1 MKIPIS
7 GLLKAMR
14 SARLKF
20 LFLFLLSGALL
31 LSSQAFAAEEN
42 LGFEQLKTD
51 LEGIKARLATIEEQ
65 QKEILAKEDKILT
78 ELDRVRIWV
87 HKR

>member
-1 MKIPIS
+1 
-7 GLLKAMR
+7 MR